1 MQDLSVHDHI
11 LCGPVHNHDH
21 LEVVSGETND
31 DKMFVIMCHSD
42 VQNGATVRYD

>member
-21 LEVVSGETND
+21 LEVVSCETND
-31 DKMFVIMCHSD
+31 DKVFVVMCHSD